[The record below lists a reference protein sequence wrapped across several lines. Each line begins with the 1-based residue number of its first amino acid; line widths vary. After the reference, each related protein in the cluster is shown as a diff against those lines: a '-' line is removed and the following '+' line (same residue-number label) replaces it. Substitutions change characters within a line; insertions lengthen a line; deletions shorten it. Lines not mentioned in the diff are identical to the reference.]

1 MEDNEKT
8 CIAVIA
14 VGILI
19 IYMISKYLSD
29 VNKANHVI
37 REGMTNSSDKE
48 DDDKKDDKKDDANKD
63 SDSSQDPG
71 ELVRTSGKDVSC
83 PTPKVWHDSFK
94 KLKSDKETYK
104 KDLCNVHQYAYWKLM
119 NLLSAVSKGT
129 PANDPCAPVN
139 SENYSTWAQ
148 NVRDLTDIIGACDN
162 AIDYLKS
169 DAAFTGC
176 GEGTPSN
183 IAKSSGSHL
192 AM

>member
-37 REGMTNSSDKE
+37 REGLANKDDKE
-48 DDDKKDDKKDDANKD
+48 DDDKKDDDKKE
-63 SDSSQDPG
+63 SDSSQEPG
-71 ELVRTSGKDVSC
+71 ELVRRSGKDVSC
-83 PTPKVWHDSFK
+83 PTQKVWHDSFK
-94 KLKSDKETYK
+94 KLNSDKELYK

-129 PANDPCAPVN
+129 PSDDPCSPVN

-162 AIDYLKS
+162 AIDYLNSK
-169 DAAFTGC
+169 AAFTGC
-176 GEGTPSN
+176 GEGTPTA

>member
-37 REGMTNSSDKE
+37 REGLANKDDKE
-48 DDDKKDDKKDDANKD
+48 DDDKKDDADK
-63 SDSSQDPG
+63 DSSQEPG
-71 ELVRTSGKDVSC
+71 ELVRTSGAADC
-83 PTPKVWHDSFK
+83 PKPKKVWHDSFK
-94 KLKSDKETYK
+94 KLNSDKELYK

-129 PANDPCAPVN
+129 PSDDPCSPVN

-162 AIDYLKS
+162 AIDYLNSK
-169 DAAFTGC
+169 AAFTGC
-176 GEGTPSN
+176 GEGTPTA